1 MRALVVAA
9 MLATVGLFVGPD
21 GILSWPGGI
30 LAAYLLTVG
39 VLFVLRRRQASW
51 SRGVGTR

>member
-1 MRALVVAA
+1 MSHIHLRALVVAA

-39 VLFVLRRRQASW
+39 ALFVLRRRQAL
-51 SRGVGTR
+51 